1 VAYFIRAQVPT
12 NVKLLIR
19 YTDIDQDGKTS
30 DAKAEILVPVYL
42 TEKEDKVLQ
51 KVDFNTQ
58 HEWSL
63 PDTAWLDPNN
73 PELVRQ
79 LFAQEVGKVL
89 ETDKVEPEPSPVLK
103 AAAETGMSIFLAQSA
118 PMIAA
123 ATAGP
128 PEPVDLFHLKLAYDE
143 PLSNISAVP
152 QRNGNISWAKW
163 RVGNRDRQIYR
174 YNYDGLDRMRTGQYY
189 KQSANGGYGLTN
201 WFGENLTYDLR
212 GNIKTLNRQAP
223 FAGTNCYTVSALD
236 NLTYVYDQNNTGNKV
251 MSITDVGAPTGLS
264 AGTGTYTY
272 TTYGALKTDTRK
284 GITDIR
290 YNHLQLPDRITYGT
304 TGNSLQWIYDAEGN
318 KLRKIATF
326 AGTTTTTDYCNG
338 MEYIKKGTAAYALN
352 AIYHSEGR
360 VKYTSTTPRY
370 EYTLTDHLGNG
381 RVYYT
386 DLNADGAITTA
397 DILQD
402 NHYYPFGLNHTD
414 PRRNTGG
421 LGVNKYQ
428 YNGKELVDEGGL
440 GWHSYGK
447 RYYDAAIG
455 RFPNVDP
462 LIDTFHFVTGYNYAE
477 NEPVAHIDLWGL
489 QAVSATKSPSA
500 LMQAGENLEFTGD
513 LWGKAQVAAQ
523 GGLAVA
529 TVVAPEA
536 IVVTA
541 PTFVWVTGVVGT
553 ASSVTEFSGKALQH
567 LDKEI
572 NGIATPKD
580 RVNLVF
586 DGVMEFAVPEVIEQT
601 LKETNMKD
609 AVREAVTG
617 GVSETINWLWDQF
630 KN

>member
-1 VAYFIRAQVPT
+1 
-12 NVKLLIR
+12 
-19 YTDIDQDGKTS
+19 
-30 DAKAEILVPVYL
+30 
-42 TEKEDKVLQ
+42 
-51 KVDFNTQ
+51 
-58 HEWSL
+58 
-63 PDTAWLDPNN
+63 
-73 PELVRQ
+73 
-79 LFAQEVGKVL
+79 
-89 ETDKVEPEPSPVLK
+89 
-103 AAAETGMSIFLAQSA
+103 M
-118 PMIAA
+118 
-123 ATAGP
+123 
-128 PEPVDLFHLKLAYDE
+128 
-143 PLSNISAVP
+143 
-152 QRNGNISWAKW
+152 RNGNISWAKW

-189 KQSANGGYGLTN
+189 EQSANGGYGLTN
-201 WFGENLTYDLR
+201 WFGEYLTYDLR

-338 MEYIKKGTAAYALN
+338 MEYIKKGTAAYALD

-360 VKYTSTTPRY
+360 VKYTGTTPRY

-414 PRRNTGG
+414 PRRNAGG
-421 LGVNKYQ
+421 LSPNKYQ

-440 GWHSYGK
+440 GWNHYGA
-447 RYYDAAIG
+447 RCYDAAVG
-455 RFPNVDP
+455 RWWVVDKLTDQPEQVDKSAFAYGWDNPVNLVDP
-462 LIDTFHFVTGYNYAE
+462 DGNCPLCPLAL
-477 NEPVAHIDLWGL
+477 PVLKAFAAGFAIGAASD
-489 QAVSATKSPSA
+489 ATVQMA
-500 LMQAGENLEFTGD
+500 TNI
-513 LWGKAQVAAQ
+513 AQ
-523 GGLAVA
+523 GKPATQNLNYTSAAISGVAGALTFGNAPIVGTGLKAAVAVA
-529 TVVAPEA
+529 TAESAAKQIANTGNVSLVQLGSDITLNAVGSMVRVIPTQNVPALARQADRTARVAAGDAASSGRASAANSAQSNLASAQRKEALRNTVNATTSTLTGNGLQSVSDNLRTPANTPSMVAPPVPRDNTTV
-536 IVVTA
+536 I
-541 PTFVWVTGVVGT
+541 
-553 ASSVTEFSGKALQH
+553 Q
-567 LDKEI
+567 
-572 NGIATPKD
+572 
-580 RVNLVF
+580 NL
-586 DGVMEFAVPEVIEQT
+586 PR
-601 LKETNMKD
+601 N
-609 AVREAVTG
+609 
-617 GVSETINWLWDQF
+617 
-630 KN
+630 